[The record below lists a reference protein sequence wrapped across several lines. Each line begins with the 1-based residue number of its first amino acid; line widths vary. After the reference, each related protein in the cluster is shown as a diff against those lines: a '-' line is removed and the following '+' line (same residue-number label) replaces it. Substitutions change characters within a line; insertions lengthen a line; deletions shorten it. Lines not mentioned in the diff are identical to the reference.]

1 MITAAQFDFERGRE
15 RGVQEGL
22 QTGLEKGPPALAN
35 HAYRTW
41 AWGLF
46 LGLRDGRSFD
56 HESFA
61 LAALLHDLALPRRS
75 GTSACFA
82 ADGAAQAQAELARW
96 GAPREQQTCVGE
108 AICLHLRTE
117 VPVELGVE
125 AHLVH
130 AGAAVDLLGGGR
142 LRAIP
147 PRIRDH
153 VLTTYPR
160 GAVTSYLVER
170 LARESAA
177 HPDSRIALWVSLGF
191 LKRIQA
197 ASVEAP

>member
-1 MITAAQFDFERGRE
+1 M
-15 RGVQEGL
+15 
-22 QTGLEKGPPALAN
+22 
-35 HAYRTW
+35 
-41 AWGLF
+41 
-46 LGLRDGRSFD
+46 
-56 HESFA
+56 
-61 LAALLHDLALPRRS
+61 
-75 GTSACFA
+75 
-82 ADGAAQAQAELARW
+82 
-96 GAPREQQTCVGE
+96 
-108 AICLHLRTE
+108 
-117 VPVELGVE
+117 
-125 AHLVH
+125 H

-177 HPDSRIALWVSLGF
+177 HPDSRIALRVSLGF